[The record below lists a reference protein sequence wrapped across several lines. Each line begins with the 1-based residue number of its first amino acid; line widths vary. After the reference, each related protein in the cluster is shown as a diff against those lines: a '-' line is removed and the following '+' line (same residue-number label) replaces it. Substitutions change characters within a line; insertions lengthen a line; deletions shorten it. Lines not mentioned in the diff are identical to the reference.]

1 MGSYNLFENLKLKNF
16 SILPGSE
23 TKLLKGLELGCT
35 GIITATCNVTA
46 ELSRKVYDD
55 FFAGKNQLYNDKLC
69 DVRNTFDKYNLISG
83 LHTFCA
89 QNDNTYKNILPP
101 LRLLNKN
108 LHYKLLFHPDLYFGE
123 AYTNGEIVI
132 ENGTLTDFLDLALM
146 NIGRGELNF
155 FSYLMNRLRGSYR
168 YLTNFNFIKKSKMN
182 VSHHY
187 DISDGLYDLFLD
199 PKGQYSCAYF
209 KDENDNLETAQN
221 NKINHIIKKLN
232 IKSDQKVLDIGCGWG
247 SLAIDIAKSAQCE
260 VTGITL
266 SENQLNYCNQK
277 AKELN
282 LENQVKFKLM
292 DYRELNEK
300 FDRIVSVGMCEH
312 VGRKFY
318 KKFFNQIEKM
328 LKDDGISLIHTIGS
342 VNPPRDPH
350 PWITK
355 YIFPGGYTPSL
366 SEVTTPIEKAGLI
379 VTDIEVLRMHYS
391 HTLRHWKENC
401 LNNKDKIIEM
411 FDEKFFRMWEFYL
424 AGCEM
429 AFKWGDQVVYQFQ
442 LTKNYTSTP
451 VTRDYIYQ

>member
-1 MGSYNLFENLKLKNF
+1 MQLARFLNTVFKRDGFILIDADAKSYIIGSPKKNNPIKLK
-16 SILPGSE
+16 I
-23 TKLLKGLELGCT
+23 
-35 GIITATCNVTA
+35 
-46 ELSRKVYDD
+46 
-55 FFAGKNQLYNDKLC
+55 
-69 DVRNTFDKYNLISG
+69 
-83 LHTFCA
+83 
-89 QNDNTYKNILPP
+89 
-101 LRLLNKN
+101 LNKK
-108 LHYKLLFHPDLYFGE
+108 LYYKLLFHPDLYFGE
-123 AYTNGEIVI
+123 AYTDGDILI
-132 ENGTLTDFLDLALM
+132 ENGSISDFLDLALM
-146 NIGRGELNF
+146 NFGRNELNF
-155 FSYLMNRLRGSYR
+155 FSYLINRLRGSYR

-187 DISDGLYDLFLD
+187 DISDSLYDLFLD
-199 PKGQYSCAYF
+199 PKRQYSCGYF
-209 KDENDNLETAQN
+209 KNENDTLEVAQN
-221 NKINHIIKKLN
+221 NKIQHIIKKLN
-232 IKSDQKVLDIGCGWG
+232 IKQNQKILDIGCGWG
-247 SLAIDIAKSAQCE
+247 SLAIDIAKSIDCN

-266 SENQLNYCNQK
+266 SKNQFDYCIQR

-282 LENQVKFKLM
+282 LDNKVTFKLI

-300 FDRIVSVGMCEH
+300 FDRIVSVGMFEH

-318 KKFFNQIEKM
+318 KKFFKQLDNL
-328 LKDDGISLIHTIGS
+328 LKIDGISLVHTIGS

-379 VTDIEVLRMHYS
+379 VADIEVLKLHYS

-401 LNNKDKIIEM
+401 IKNREKIIQM

-442 LTKNYTSTP
+442 LTKDYKSTP